1 MVKKKFRSLLL
12 FLAVLLMLPQW
23 GGVAAAAEPAQSKPD
38 SVSAQE
44 GKTVSDFYNVIM
56 QTGADPWVYKHTD
69 GYYYNAFANSSG
81 VMIRRSKTISGIE
94 AGERR
99 LTWSPVPGTMYSSN
113 VWAPEMHYLK
123 DTDGNYKWYVY
134 FAADNG
140 TNANHRM
147 YVVENASADPMTG
160 TWEFKGKITDP
171 SDRWAIDG
179 TVLTV
184 GEQHYFIWSGWE
196 ETDGSFQNLYI
207 AKMSNPWTISSERVL
222 ISTSQYDWE
231 SLPARINEGPQVT
244 VKGDTINLIYS
255 ANGSWTDSYCLG
267 LITAQIGDDLMNPA
281 SWVKKDQPIFSS
293 ANGVYGPGHHS
304 IVSSP
309 DGTEDWIIYHAARWP
324 GSGWTRK
331 VHTQKFT
338 WNADHTPNLGAPVDP
353 NTPIA
358 VPSGEPVRQRYEA
371 EQAQLV
377 KDPAGE
383 GTPAVRREP
392 SASGG
397 MKVTNLNNPNDGV
410 QFTVNAPE
418 AGFYLLAVRNA
429 NGSSNSAEASQILSV
444 NGGSGANLGIVYS
457 GANRWGLSS
466 AKLYLKAGSNILRF
480 SKGNNFADID
490 SLDLTRLNTS
500 ELLFGAPG
508 YTLGLNGSLPLPLY
522 TVTGTTYA
530 AVETGAVLTSS
541 DTKVAVID
549 GGNYVNAVGAG
560 SATITATYNGK
571 TTTAAITVA
580 AATKTVQSIAYGD
593 LDRLLTVGQTS
604 RPLQITA
611 RFSNYEVVN
620 APAGDAQYASSN
632 PGVAKIVADSVTQ
645 SVYAVSP
652 GTALI
657 TADYKGKQTSFTVTV
672 AAPSD
677 AVQVASVVKTSSGM
691 APKRPSVVDV
701 VYHQAP
707 QKADVVSWQ
716 PEGLD
721 FSSLG
726 TVQVPA
732 TLKVDGRDLPAA
744 IAVQVIP
751 GWGLDEVVNQLNN
764 KLVNLSYPLGDGL
777 GNYSQA
783 KYDAFVAEVSKAE
796 PMALNAELTQ
806 EQFEAEMEN
815 LAQAEAALLGSLNNN
830 QDGAIYNAYRDFSG
844 DTVGKYPYGITTE
857 ALTNGATATVREESG
872 NKFLRLTT
880 TATSGK
886 VNLLLPF
893 AGEVKAGEDERIVVE
908 YRARLNTSFQ
918 YANGAM
924 VRNDSGTG
932 NYSLVTA
939 FDTGKI
945 LAQNGSAKNKLM
957 DFQLNNWYHIK
968 MVADWNAKKY
978 TVYVND
984 AVIATDYNFRHAGG
998 NKLVGQLFGIDGY
1011 ANASIDFDDFKTM
1024 VIGGPKAVPE
1034 GIKHTDET
1042 AAGAHDGRITGVNNS
1057 MEWSSD
1063 NGNGWNIVQ
1072 GTEIANLSPGTYWV
1086 RYAVTDT
1093 HKASPHVALTVAEY
1107 QAPPVHVTGVT
1118 LNHTN
1123 AQLYTN
1129 HGASTVQLTADVKP
1143 ADAAD
1148 KTVTWS
1154 SSNPAVATVDEQGLV
1169 TVHAAGTAVI
1179 TATTKDG
1186 GFTAACTVTASV
1198 YTEPETPPVHVT
1210 DVTLN
1215 QTAAQL
1221 YTNHGASTVQL
1232 TADVKPADAADKT
1245 VTWSSSNPAVAAVDE
1260 QGLVTVHA
1268 AGTAVITATT
1278 KDGGFTAA
1286 CTVSVS
1292 VYTDSTPSDPDPEPS
1307 NGGTT
1312 PPASTTPPAGTKNG
1326 DGSTTTSVTDPVTG
1340 AVTETTVWP
1349 NGDREVVTRESNGT
1363 ITEVITKPNGS
1374 KRETVSKPDGSSR
1387 IVTTDVKGVKVETA
1401 VTALG
1406 KVTAAVFMPEG
1417 VARAQVTVPF
1427 TNASA
1432 STVVY
1437 TVRDNGTREIIG
1449 TVVTAEGVSFTAKS
1463 NMTVD
1468 VTDHKVSFQDV
1479 PGTHWA
1485 AEAIAFTTGSGLFT
1499 GTDEASFAPDASLSC
1514 AMLFTVMAR
1523 LHGVETEGGE
1533 HWYSKA
1539 KDWAAA
1545 SGISDGS
1552 APEASITR
1560 EQLATILYRYAGQP
1574 AASSNGISFAD
1585 SGEISGWANDAMA
1598 WAVSAGILNGKPGN
1612 LLEPA
1617 SAVSRAELSAM
1628 LMRFITWRSN

>member
-1 MVKKKFRSLLL
+1 MVKKKFRSLLV
-12 FLAVLLMLPQW
+12 FLVVLLMLPQW
-23 GGVAAAAEPAQSKPD
+23 SGVAAAGETTQSKPD
-38 SVSAQE
+38 SASAQE

-113 VWAPEMHYLK
+113 VWAPELHYLK

-147 YVVENASADPMTG
+147 YVAENSSADPMTG

-171 SDRWAIDG
+171 SERWAIDG

-184 GEQHYFIWSGWE
+184 GDQHYFIWSGWE

-207 AKMSNPWTISSERVL
+207 AKMSDPRTISSERVL
-222 ISTSQYDWE
+222 ISTSEYDWE
-231 SLPARINEGPQVT
+231 SSPARINEGPQVT
-244 VKGDTINLIYS
+244 VKGDTINLVYS

-267 LITAQIGDDLMNPA
+267 LITAKTGDDLMNPA

-324 GSGWTRK
+324 GAGWTRK

-338 WNADHTPNLGAPVDP
+338 WNADNTPNLGAPVDP
-353 NTPIA
+353 NTAIA

-371 EQAQLV
+371 EQALLG

-397 MKVTNLNNPNDGV
+397 MKVTNLNNPNDYV
-410 QFTVNAPE
+410 QFTVNVPE
-418 AGFYLLAVRNA
+418 AGFYQLAVRNA
-429 NGSSNSAEASQILSV
+429 NGSANSGDASHILSV

-466 AKLYLKAGSNILRF
+466 AKLYLKEGRNTLRF

-522 TVTGTTYA
+522 TVTGTTYS
-530 AVETGAVLTSS
+530 AVETGAVFTSS
-541 DTKVAVID
+541 DTKVAVVD
-549 GGNYVNAVGAG
+549 GGSYVNAVGAG

-580 AATKTVQSIAYGD
+580 AATKAVQSIAYGD
-593 LDRLLTVGQTS
+593 LDRLLTVGHTS

-620 APAGDAQYASSN
+620 APAGDVQYASSN

-677 AVQVASVVKTSSGM
+677 AVQVASFVKTSSGM

-701 VYHQAP
+701 VYHNVP

-783 KYDAFVAEVSKAE
+783 KYDAFVAEVNKAE
-796 PMALNAELTQ
+796 AMSLNAELTR
-806 EQFEAEMEN
+806 EQFEAEMES

-844 DTVGKYPYGITTE
+844 DTVGKAPYGITIE
-857 ALTNGATATVREESG
+857 ALTNGAKAAVQEESG

-886 VNLLLPF
+886 ANLFLPF
-893 AGEVKAGEDERIVVE
+893 AGEVKAGVDERVVVE

-932 NYSLVTA
+932 NYSLVSA
-939 FDTGKI
+939 FDMGKI
-945 LAQNGSAKNKLM
+945 LVQNGPTKNKLM
-957 DFQLNNWYHIK
+957 DFQLNTWYHIK

-984 AVIATDYNFRHAGG
+984 AEIATDYNFRHTGG

-1011 ANASIDFDDFKTM
+1011 ANASMDFDDFKTM
-1024 VIGGPKAVPE
+1024 VIGGPKAAPE
-1034 GIKHTDET
+1034 GLKHTDET
-1042 AAGAHDGRITGVNNS
+1042 AVGGNDGRITGVNAS

-1063 NGNGWNIVQ
+1063 NG
-1072 GTEIANLSPGTYWV
+1072 GTWKAVEESEIAHLSPGTYWV
-1086 RYAVTDT
+1086 RYSATDT
-1093 HKASPHVALTVAEY
+1093 YKASSHVALTIAAY

-1118 LNHTN
+1118 LNRTT
-1123 AQLYTN
+1123 AELYTN
-1129 HGASTVQLTADVKP
+1129 HGASTVQLTADV
-1143 ADAAD
+1143 
-1148 KTVTWS
+1148 
-1154 SSNPAVATVDEQGLV
+1154 Q
-1169 TVHAAGTAVI
+1169 
-1179 TATTKDG
+1179 
-1186 GFTAACTVTASV
+1186 
-1198 YTEPETPPVHVT
+1198 
-1210 DVTLN
+1210 
-1215 QTAAQL
+1215 
-1221 YTNHGASTVQL
+1221 
-1232 TADVKPADAADKT
+1232 PADAADKT

-1286 CTVSVS
+1286 CTVTAS
-1292 VYTDSTPSDPDPEPS
+1292 VYTDSTPSDPDPDPEPS
-1307 NGGTT
+1307 NGGST
-1312 PPASTTPPAGTKNG
+1312 PPASTTPPAGTING
-1326 DGSTTTSVTDPVTG
+1326 DGSNTTSVTDPATG

-1349 NGDREVVTRESNGT
+1349 NGDRKVVTKESNGT
-1363 ITEVITKPNGS
+1363 ITEIVTKQNGG

-1387 IVTTDVKGVKVETA
+1387 IVTTDVKGVKVEAA

-1406 KVTAAVFMPEG
+1406 KVTAAVVMPEG
-1417 VARAQVTVPF
+1417 VAQAQVTVPF
-1427 TNASA
+1427 ANASA

-1437 TVRDNGTREIIG
+1437 AVRDNGTREIIG
-1449 TVVTAEGVSFTAKS
+1449 AVVSAEGVSFTAKS
-1463 NMTVD
+1463 NMTVE
-1468 VTDHKVSFQDV
+1468 VTDRKISFRDV
-1479 PGTHWA
+1479 PGSHWA
-1485 AEAIAFTTGSGLFT
+1485 ADAIAFTAGSGLFT
-1499 GTDEASFAPDASLSC
+1499 GVDEASFAPEATLSR

-1523 LHGVETEGGE
+1523 LQGVETEGGE
-1533 HWYSKA
+1533 YWYSKA
-1539 KDWAAA
+1539 QDWAAS

-1574 AASSNGISFAD
+1574 AVSSGGSSFAD
-1585 SGEISGWANDAMA
+1585 SGEISNWANDGMA

-1628 LMRFITWRSN
+1628 LTRYIAWRSN